1 MKLWMIATVLVLAGC
16 DATAIA
22 DKAVARTAE
31 AVITPVMGPE
41 AARCIVENGSPEEL
55 RAIAVDFGVEAGTS
69 TVANILTI
77 ARRPQTLACFA
88 ASGAVPLRS

>member
-1 MKLWMIATVLVLAGC
+1 MKYRLMAAVLALAGC

-31 AVITPVMGPE
+31 AVIAPVMGPG

-55 RAIAVDFGVEAGTS
+55 RAIAVDIGVEAGTS
-69 TVANILTI
+69 TMANIMEI
-77 ARRPQTLACFA
+77 ARRPETLACFVQN
-88 ASGAVPLRS
+88 GVTPLRG